1 MTTVQEMSLNSRASG
16 VGDGL
21 EVGKGHEAHFVEGG
35 PKVER
40 EPVQQVVDVRAVV
53 ERSAV

>member
-1 MTTVQEMSLNSRASG
+1 MTTVQEMTLNSRASC

-21 EVGKGHEAHFVEGG
+21 EVGKGHEAQFVA
-35 PKVER
+35 VER